1 MINIEIIND
10 NYDCMC
16 VIDLIKMIDNLSV
29 KKIIKYKYIFIVKM
43 GYFSFCEYE
52 DMQRIISKYGE
63 LVYFILKYL
72 NFLIIQIILRNKYYI

>member
-43 GYFSFCEYE
+43 GYFSCCEYE